1 MTVDT
6 LGRALQLY
14 RRTATTRSAVLLVVA
29 NLIPLVGVVLFGW
42 SLWTILVLYW
52 VENGIVGFWTVP
64 RILLAQGSTTP
75 TLPELPDA
83 AARAAT
89 GGDPTATADLQAAWQ
104 QARDA
109 QIRAAAGV
117 EGPLGANPLLGRV
130 RVFGK
135 PVSSVSGAGRSALA
149 IFFVMHYGIFWFVHG
164 IFIFLLPQFL
174 GSNPTCAGPSFPG
187 GAPPPFPLP
196 ADLTNSCTGAFG
208 DIVWSNV
215 LIAGVALFISHGAS
229 FLFNY
234 VGRAEYLATTPMRQM
249 GAPYGRVMILHVTII
264 FGAFA
269 VAALGAPIGALLILV
284 ALKTIFD
291 LTLHLRERHQAD
303 ARIPADTA
311 YGQVIRGG

>member
-1 MTVDT
+1 VTVDT

-196 ADLTNSCTGAFG
+196 ADLTNACTGAFG

-234 VGRAEYLATTPMRQM
+234 VGRREYLRVSAAGQM
-249 GAPYGRVMILHVTII
+249 FAPYGRLVILHLTILL
-264 FGAFA
+264 GAFA
-269 VAALGAPIGALLILV
+269 IMVIGAPVGAIAVLV
-284 ALKTIFD
+284 ALKTAMD
-291 LTLHLRERHQAD
+291 LGFHLREHRNVA
-303 ARIPADTA
+303 ARPTA
-311 YGQVIRGG
+311 PVVVA

>member
-1 MTVDT
+1 MDRIVAWYR
-6 LGRALQLY
+6 LG
-14 RRTATTRSAVLLVVA
+14 SSIWAVVALVVA
-29 NLIPLVGVVLFGW
+29 NLIPLIGVLFFGW
-42 SLWTILVLYW
+42 SVWNILVIYW
-52 VENGIVGFWTVP
+52 LENGIVGLINV
-64 RILLAQGSTTP
+64 LKMAV
-75 TLPELPDA
+75 
-83 AARAAT
+83 AT
-89 GGDPTATADLQAAWQ
+89 GDEVTPGVTFMVNGRPAT
-104 QARDA
+104 
-109 QIRAAAGV
+109 
-117 EGPLGANPLLGRV
+117 
-130 RVFGK
+130 
-135 PVSSVSGAGRSALA
+135 SATKMGL
-149 IFFVMHYGIFWFVHG
+149 IPFFIVHYGIFWFVHG

-196 ADLTNSCTGAFG
+196 ADLTNACTGAFG